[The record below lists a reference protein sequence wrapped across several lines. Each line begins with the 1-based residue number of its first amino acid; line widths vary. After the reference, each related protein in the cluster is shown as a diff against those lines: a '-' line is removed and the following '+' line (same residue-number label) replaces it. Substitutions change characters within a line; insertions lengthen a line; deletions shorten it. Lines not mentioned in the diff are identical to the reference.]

1 MASTRRPPSPLAA
14 GADAA
19 LSLGEGDVQ
28 KLIQQLP
35 PSDDLL
41 EYYRAKTDQFQ
52 SRLDGLTDTLDRWV
66 AFGGMWLAGCVINRS
81 ARCPRD
87 FIVLVICEN
96 HVTFLISLEFK
107 PSSGAWRKD
116 LN

>member
-1 MASTRRPPSPLAA
+1 MSGQRMTGTSEDVKSGRQMTGTSEDVMSGRRMTSTSQSVMSGRRMTGTRRSPSPLAA

-52 SRLDGLTDTLDRWV
+52 RRLDGLTDTLDRWV
-66 AFGGMWLAGCVINRS
+66 ASGGR
-81 ARCPRD
+81 
-87 FIVLVICEN
+87 
-96 HVTFLISLEFK
+96 
-107 PSSGAWRKD
+107 
-116 LN
+116 